1 MFLSGSLMYKCL
13 LKNEILGAQI
23 DQIKD
28 TSSPFEEKKEENT
41 SYKKK
46 NLFKVE
52 FAYSTADI

>member
-1 MFLSGSLMYKCL
+1 MYKCL